1 MNHLENFDHPQKKQN
16 KEYFVHLVRIA
27 KADDV
32 VSQNELELLVRIGKN
47 LGFTNPEIDKLIEST
62 GKFDYVPPYELSKRF
77 NQLYEIVKMT
87 LADGV
92 IDNSEMRLARGF
104 ATISGFTESEIPKLL
119 VLLISGIKN
128 GLDEEHLFEVYKK
141 GRNL

>member
-92 IDNSEMRLARGF
+92 IDNNELRLARGF
-104 ATISGFTESEIPKLL
+104 ATISGFMESEIPKLL
-119 VLLISGIKN
+119 VLLMSGIKQ
-128 GLDEEHLFEVYKK
+128 GIDEEDLFEIYKK
-141 GRNL
+141 EKSI